1 MKRGSGIPRDW
12 TAARLKV
19 EEEGCCRNCKKPAS
33 VARLE
38 AAHTLGR
45 DYDVCYLCTR
55 CDATGEGRRVGTR
68 CGKCWGTGR
77 IIEVDPRLIIPLC
90 GPATSTD
97 TCHGQHHA
105 RLLDLLPI
113 MTGEEQLAAVE
124 IIVRRAEQV
133 GGGGNVGIAEAYRR
147 LSGRR
152 EPPEVETSD
161 GDDSV
166 PAHIPGQISTYD
178 IIG

>member
-1 MKRGSGIPRDW
+1 
-12 TAARLKV
+12 
-19 EEEGCCRNCKKPAS
+19 
-33 VARLE
+33 
-38 AAHTLGR
+38 
-45 DYDVCYLCTR
+45 
-55 CDATGEGRRVGTR
+55 
-68 CGKCWGTGR
+68 
-77 IIEVDPRLIIPLC
+77 
-90 GPATSTD
+90 
-97 TCHGQHHA
+97 
-105 RLLDLLPI
+105 